1 MYVIPEISQ
10 EEAREI
16 FSSRKYFLSKVIRKK
31 NLPKRI
37 ELIYLPYYLFHL
49 ILSGD
54 DRKRKISIAIDG
66 LLGNVVFFVEE
77 NLKFEKDTDFN
88 PCCDFLL
95 SFEDAREKVFEEY
108 KWLLVESRA
117 ASTLKEINHGNQIFY
132 PFWVGYFKK
141 GRGYDFKALDGV
153 SGEIQGVKMRKVFLR
168 AFTLGDS

>member
-10 EEAREI
+10 KKALEI
-16 FSSRKYFLSKVIRKK
+16 FSYRKSFLSKIIRKK

-37 ELIYLPYYLFHL
+37 ELLYLPYYLFHF

-54 DRKRKISIAIDG
+54 GRERKVSIAMDG
-66 LLGNVVFFVEE
+66 LLGNVVFFVGE
-77 NLKFEKDTDFN
+77 NLKFEKDTDFH

-95 SFEDAREKVFEEY
+95 SFENAMEKAVKEY

-117 ASTLKEINHGNQIFY
+117 ASTLKEISEGSQIFY

-141 GRGYDFKALDGV
+141 GRAYDFKALDGV
-153 SGEIQGVKMRKVFLR
+153 SGEIQGVKMRKVFLK
-168 AFTLGDS
+168 AFREIT